1 MNATCGLTPARQSGA
16 GRFKPEAL
24 RSLNERPP
32 GRLGVQAVRAVRAGR
47 QDSARPSP
55 GGSSGPGTACG
66 EATSLTADNHP
77 YFAQSPHPVPSRP
90 SADVCPRRS
99 TDTNA
104 GRGVGAASVAC
115 TRTRSPM

>member
-1 MNATCGLTPARQSGA
+1 MNATCGLTLARQSGA

-55 GGSSGPGTACG
+55 GGPGGPSGPGVAG
-66 EATSLTADNHP
+66 QPRPAP
-77 YFAQSPHPVPSRP
+77 RPSRP
-90 SADVCPRRS
+90 PATLRPSVSAAFTLFEATTLQLS
-99 TDTNA
+99 A
-104 GRGVGAASVAC
+104 GDSK
-115 TRTRSPM
+115 